1 MDTSPNIKMLK
12 IFIFSSLLVILII
25 VVLSFYGLYSNRF
38 NFFKLKNYIFPIL
51 AIIHLLYLYILW
63 FKTTNMEYPDTVMRN
78 IEYTMYFICLVYLF
92 QIIETLITAV
102 SLGQFHDRIIP
113 SAFIPMATL
122 MICLKVLLLLLTIFL
137 FVKRKLLVGKYNH
150 DYLNKDLE

>member
-1 MDTSPNIKMLK
+1 
-12 IFIFSSLLVILII
+12 
-25 VVLSFYGLYSNRF
+25 
-38 NFFKLKNYIFPIL
+38 
-51 AIIHLLYLYILW
+51 
-63 FKTTNMEYPDTVMRN
+63 MEYPDTVMRN